1 MSISR
6 RLYKKK
12 VFIIDSLNKD
22 NLDTI
27 HHFMLV

>member
-1 MSISR
+1 MYISR

-22 NLDTI
+22 NLDNI